1 MSSDNEWVLVSSR
14 GVPVRVLIVEDEA
27 RLAALI
33 RRALAEEGHAV
44 DVVGDGEAALSWTAG
59 ATYDVVILDV
69 MLPGIDGFAVCTA
82 LRARRD
88 YTPILLLTAR
98 DSVSDRVRGLD
109 AGADDYL
116 TKPFAAMELA
126 ARLRALSRR
135 PRAAL
140 DTVLSVGG
148 LRIDSARRQVWRGDQ
163 EVALPNKEF
172 RILEYLVRN
181 PNRVLTRDMIANH
194 VWDYDFV
201 NATNVIDVHIR
212 QLRRKLDE
220 PGAASTIETVRGVGY
235 RLVSQP

>member
-1 MSSDNEWVLVSSR
+1 M
-14 GVPVRVLIVEDEA
+14 RVLIVEDEI
-27 RLAALI
+27 RLATLI
-33 RRALAEEGHAV
+33 RRALVEEGHAV
-44 DVVGDGEAALSWTAG
+44 DVVGDGEAALSWT
-59 ATYDVVILDV
+59 TRTVHDVVVLDV
-69 MLPGIDGFAVCTA
+69 MLPGIDGIDVCRQ

-98 DSVSDRVRGLD
+98 DTIADRVQGLD

-116 TKPFAAMELA
+116 TKPFALAELS

-135 PRAAL
+135 PRDAVE
-140 DTVLSVGG
+140 TVIRVGRV
-148 LRIDSARRQVWRGDQ
+148 RIDSARRQVWRDDQ
-163 EVALPNKEF
+163 EVLLPNKEF

-194 VWDYDFV
+194 VWDYEFV

-220 PGAASTIETVRGVGY
+220 PGAPSTIETVRGVGY
-235 RLVSQP
+235 RLVLNP

>member
-1 MSSDNEWVLVSSR
+1 M
-14 GVPVRVLIVEDEA
+14 RVLIVEDEI
-27 RLAALI
+27 RLATLI
-33 RRALAEEGHAV
+33 RRALIEEGHAV
-44 DVVGDGEAALSWTAG
+44 DVVGDGEAALSWT
-59 ATYDVVILDV
+59 TSTVHDVVVLDV
-69 MLPGIDGFAVCTA
+69 MLPGIDGIDVCRQ

-98 DSVSDRVRGLD
+98 DTIIDRVQGLD

-116 TKPFAAMELA
+116 TKPFALAELS

-135 PRAAL
+135 PRDAVE
-140 DTVLSVGG
+140 TVMRIGRV
-148 LRIDSARRQVWRGDQ
+148 RIDSARRQVWRDDQ
-163 EVALPNKEF
+163 EVLLPNKEF

-194 VWDYDFV
+194 VWDYEFV

-235 RLVSQP
+235 RLVLNP

>member
-1 MSSDNEWVLVSSR
+1 M
-14 GVPVRVLIVEDEA
+14 RVLIVEDEA

-69 MLPGIDGFAVCTA
+69 MLPGIDGFAVCAA